1 MNNPFNSNT
10 FHINSV
16 YTVSLQ
22 GAIAINHQKRERQNP
37 YLEMLG
43 EKREKE
49 THIYTVY
56 IPSCIYKQNKK
67 QARANIVYI
76 LMYVHRSNSVCRS
89 TGNGDVLFFSFF
101 TLPPLRSEHMHVN
114 IHYKWPSKRRNV
126 SATDGDFMPVSTS
139 SHEQTTK
146 STIPSSPIQTRSG
159 DRSVFIKPYAAIVAL
174 RPPSFSPQ

>member
-89 TGNGDVLFFSFF
+89 TGNGDVLFFFF
-101 TLPPLRSEHMHVN
+101 FLHCLHFVRSTCTSTSIINGPQRDVMWVLLMVISCQFRRHRT
-114 IHYKWPSKRRNV
+114 SKRQSRLYRHHQYKHV
-126 SATDGDFMPVSTS
+126 PVTA
-139 SHEQTTK
+139 
-146 STIPSSPIQTRSG
+146 
-159 DRSVFIKPYAAIVAL
+159 VFL
-174 RPPSFSPQ
+174 